1 MDCANPILDGLVRVG
16 TVTDRNA
23 TTHKVRVYFP
33 DLDLTSDWLFCLQR
47 PTGIT
52 ISSADN
58 HTHTI
63 EDGSTGAA
71 GSHSHTASDSAWT
84 PAINDQVLVLFLPV
98 QDGDGVVLGGI
109 S

>member
-1 MDCANPILDGLVRVG
+1 MDCVNPILDGLVRVG

-47 PTGIT
+47 PTSIT
-52 ISSADN
+52 ISEADG
-58 HTHTI
+58 HSHTI
-63 EDGSTGAA
+63 EGGSTGAA
-71 GSHSHTASDSAWT
+71 GSHSHAASAGAWT

-98 QDGDGVVLGGI
+98 QDGDGFVLGGI